1 MTIGIIPLRSKAKL
15 SLKITGT
22 RIPWK
27 SWIRWWNLESQGEF
41 QTL

>member
-1 MTIGIIPLRSKAKL
+1 MIIGIIPLRSKAKL
-15 SLKITGT
+15 SLK